1 MNTIFIL
8 DNEKL
13 GTWYVGKIHT
23 KINNDG
29 FPIYRTLTQ
38 EQLNDN
44 LYKKYTDYENPYINL
59 INLNET
65 YHTCHGIERWM
76 TILDYKI
83 RRYPEKY
90 EEIKKLLTAGWVA
103 NDTVDY
109 SSIYVFNAS
118 QTELDE
124 VYTDL
129 KKNWNKYTSYDLKK
143 SLNKINK
150 TNSDKYNIRKQ
161 NPNFLFEQSRKH
173 VLYRMSKGY
182 TPKKSTLIKYNL
194 S

>member
-13 GTWYVGKIHT
+13 GTWYVGKIYT
-23 KINNDG
+23 KINISG
-29 FPIYRTLTQ
+29 FPKYRTLTQ
-38 EQLNDN
+38 DQLNDN
-44 LYKKYTDYENPYINL
+44 LYKKYIDYENPYINL
-59 INLNET
+59 IFLNET
-65 YHTCHGIERWM
+65 HHTCHGIERWM

-83 RRYPEKY
+83 KRNPEKY
-90 EEIKKLLTAGWVA
+90 EEIKKLLTAGWTA

-109 SSIYVFNAS
+109 SSIYVFNTN

-124 VYTDL
+124 VYIDL

-143 SLNKINK
+143 SLNKNNK
-150 TNSDKYNIRKQ
+150 TNSDRYNIRKQ
-161 NPNFLFEQSRKH
+161 NPKFLFEQARKN
-173 VLYRMSKGY
+173 VLYRMNRGY
-182 TPKKSTLIKYNL
+182 IPKKSTMIKYNL

>member
-13 GTWYVGKIHT
+13 GTWYVGKIYT
-23 KINNDG
+23 KINING
-29 FPIYRTLTQ
+29 FPKYRTLTQ
-38 EQLNDN
+38 DQLNDN
-44 LYKKYTDYENPYINL
+44 LYKKYIDYENPYINL
-59 INLNET
+59 IFLNET
-65 YHTCHGIERWM
+65 HHTCHGIERWM

-83 RRYPEKY
+83 KRNPENY
-90 EEIKKLLTAGWVA
+90 EEIKKLLTAGWTA

-109 SSIYVFNAS
+109 SSIYVFNTN
-118 QTELDE
+118 QIELDE

-143 SLNKINK
+143 SLNKNNK
-150 TNSDKYNIRKQ
+150 TNSDRYNIRKQ
-161 NPNFLFEQSRKH
+161 NPKFLFEQARKN
-173 VLYRMSKGY
+173 VLYRMNRGY
-182 TPKKSTLIKYNL
+182 IPKKSTMIKYNL

>member
-1 MNTIFIL
+1 MKVTVENKKGLNKDIKVFIDKKTMNSYM
-8 DNEKL
+8 D
-13 GTWYVGKIHT
+13 
-23 KINNDG
+23 
-29 FPIYRTLTQ
+29 
-38 EQLNDN
+38 
-44 LYKKYTDYENPYINL
+44 
-59 INLNET
+59 
-65 YHTCHGIERWM
+65 
-76 TILDYKI
+76 
-83 RRYPEKY
+83 EKY

-129 KKNWNKYTSYDLKK
+129 KNNWNKYTSYDLKK

>member
-13 GTWYVGKIHT
+13 GTWYVGKIYT
-23 KINNDG
+23 KVNIDG

-38 EQLNDN
+38 DQLSDN
-44 LYKKYTDYENPYINL
+44 LYKKYINYENPYINL
-59 INLNET
+59 IFLNET
-65 YHTCHGIERWM
+65 YYTCHGIERWM
-76 TILDYKI
+76 TTLDYKFK
-83 RRYPEKY
+83 RYPGKY
-90 EEIKKLLTAGWVA
+90 EEIKKLLTAGWAA

-109 SSIYVFNAS
+109 SSIYICNTT
-118 QTELDE
+118 QTETDK

-129 KKNWNKYTSYDLKK
+129 KRNWNKYTSYDLKK
-143 SLNKINK
+143 SLNKNNK
-150 TNSDKYNIRKQ
+150 TDSDKYNIRKQ
-161 NPNFLFEQSRKH
+161 NPKFLFEQARKH
-173 VLYRMSKGY
+173 VVYRMNKGY